1 MANTTQPLTNTQ
13 VERSK
18 PRDTE
23 YKLGD
28 GHGLFLAIKPSGKK
42 TWIFNYQ
49 RPITKRRN
57 NLSFG
62 AYPEVGLK
70 LARDLRAEARAL
82 LAIEVDPK
90 EYREQQNEAAK
101 VALESTFYQIA
112 TTWFTVKKTSVS
124 HDYAED
130 IWRSLELHIFPSVGG
145 LPIDRITAPL
155 VIKAIKQL
163 ESKGALETVKRL
175 CQRVNEIMIFATN
188 TGIATTNPLTGISV
202 AFPKPAKIHLPAISP
217 HELPLLL
224 TRLEQAQINHTT
236 RLCILWQLHTMVR
249 PSEATGAK
257 WIEID
262 LINRVWRIPA
272 ERTKTKRNQHQVP
285 LTKQTIAILNELKR
299 YSGRR
304 EHLFPGERNPNRGMN
319 PQSPNMAIKRMG
331 MGGRLVA
338 HGLRTIA
345 STTLNEEGWESDLIE
360 AALSHV
366 GKNEVRNAYN
376 RTDYLE
382 RRRPLM
388 EYWSKHIDR
397 CRQSGSPKIT
407 SIKRFSKLGTHNA

>member
-70 LARDLRAEARAL
+70 LARDFRAEARAL

-124 HDYAED
+124 PDYAEH
-130 IWRSLELHIFPSVGG
+130 IWRSLDLHIFPTIGG

-217 HELPLLL
+217 
-224 TRLEQAQINHTT
+224 A
-236 RLCILWQLHTMVR
+236 
-249 PSEATGAK
+249 
-257 WIEID
+257 
-262 LINRVWRIPA
+262 
-272 ERTKTKRNQHQVP
+272 
-285 LTKQTIAILNELKR
+285 
-299 YSGRR
+299 
-304 EHLFPGERNPNRGMN
+304 
-319 PQSPNMAIKRMG
+319 
-331 MGGRLVA
+331 
-338 HGLRTIA
+338 
-345 STTLNEEGWESDLIE
+345 
-360 AALSHV
+360 
-366 GKNEVRNAYN
+366 
-376 RTDYLE
+376 
-382 RRRPLM
+382 
-388 EYWSKHIDR
+388 
-397 CRQSGSPKIT
+397 
-407 SIKRFSKLGTHNA
+407 